1 MGVFFSG
8 EELVRIAVRNEETGY
23 TFYRMAQEK
32 SESAKMKDFFGTLAE
47 QEQVHREKFLK
58 LADSIRNSAQPG
70 EPADRGEVDLYIKAM
85 TDGSLFQG
93 EDKHIVLASKASEV
107 SSALEFAMG
116 FEKDTLLF
124 FYQLEDLVH
133 SIHKPLVQSII
144 REEKEHIR
152 KLAEMRRNLT

>member
-8 EELVRIAVRNEETGY
+8 EELVRIAVQIEETGY
-23 TFYRMAQEK
+23 AFYIMVRDK
-32 SESAKMKDFFGTLAE
+32 AKRPEMKEFFGYLAE
-47 QEQVHREKFLK
+47 QEKVHREKFLK
-58 LADSIRNSAQPG
+58 LADSIRNSAQPS

-93 EDKHIVLASKASEV
+93 EDKNIVMASKASEET
-107 SSALEFAMG
+107 SAVDFAIG

-133 SIHKPLVQSII
+133 SIHKPMVQAII
-144 REEKEHIR
+144 NEEKEHIR
-152 KLAEMRRNLT
+152 KLAEMRKELK